1 MAATLEHL
9 VMEEW
14 KNTRK
19 QAPPG
24 GDSGGQAKRT
34 ERLVAEMRA
43 NLVKRKAA
51 ARGRD
56 AAPAAP
62 AKAKGDGV

>member
-1 MAATLEHL
+1 
-9 VMEEW
+9 MEEW

-24 GDSGGQAKRT
+24 GHSVPQAKRT
-34 ERLVAEMRA
+34 ERLVAELRA

-56 AAPAAP
+56 IAPAGP
-62 AKAKGDGV
+62 AKAKGDGA